1 MPESPHAQL
10 CQRLLQRKLVREEE
24 LEQALVA

>member
-1 MPESPHAQL
+1 MPKAPHAQL
-10 CQRLLQRKLVREEE
+10 SQRVLQRKLVREEE